1 MFHYVLKGMLRRSSR
16 NILLLVGLLAV
27 SSGLST
33 YVAANQNASVRVS
46 TALDEHWRGAYDIL
60 VRPHDAVQPTERQYG
75 LVESNYLNAVEHG
88 ITVQQWKEIEKL
100 QDVEVAAP
108 VSTIGYLRNTI
119 GNVALNTPPQTEP
132 SLYRFS
138 MTITSTNGYREAGIN
153 TYLKYLPLGPP
164 PPGMAGITGPT
175 TDAQTDEL
183 VRSVNLTEV
192 PQFATFLPDGS
203 AIFQVASPPIIW
215 TLVAGIDPSAER
227 RLTGLD
233 TAIVERNYLADNDGI
248 TTVGVGGNT
257 LGSKPDPLD
266 LSQDVRNR
274 RLNPHGPDIPI
285 IYASS
290 TYINLPTTVRV
301 DKLEMLDAQTLAR
314 LRELLHQVYIDVNSP
329 DAKIDPRR
337 NPKEEAQTR
346 FLENLRQPVL
356 QTLVDSSFN
365 FGDVLK
371 PMSERAIAISMYAGQ
386 APVQTNPDVHMYATG
401 GLEKSYEPGAITYEA
416 HTASFDAGG
425 LLTLAAVPKVDAQT
439 IISMTGETAF
449 RSLAP
454 STPALLKADWDAW
467 AAGTIRRNKSPY
479 TFHETG
485 TYDLSK
491 LPDHI
496 KNPDPLTYV
505 PLGIYQPPM
514 ATLVR
519 DADGKPLPGGPVPLK
534 PTINPAS
541 FIPGPPLAFTNIAS
555 ARFFRGEKC
564 IDAIRVRV
572 AGIDRYTPE
581 NVAKVEDVATRIIQ
595 ATGLHVDIVAGS
607 SPQKVLV
614 YIPGSP
620 DGKVAP
626 LGYVE
631 EPWTTLGAA
640 AAISSGIDRAS
651 VFMLGAVGI
660 AGLLYLISQSLLS
673 TLAQRRE
680 LALLAAVG
688 WRRKHIALVIL
699 GEASILGVLGG
710 LCATVL
716 AVLTALSIGLMA
728 RPVEAVGVG
737 VSVLVLYILASIGP
751 AMWIVRQPVAD
762 LLQRGEV
769 ASPLS
774 SGRLFARSGKGAR
787 RATSAPKSGSFL
799 KGAGLQGL
807 VYLAWRNLMRR
818 RARTFLA
825 ITGVAI
831 ATVLLIVLSAALLA
845 LGGALQVTLLGQF
858 MSLQVQP
865 YHFIMVG
872 SALAVGVLTV
882 ADHLAMGVLE
892 RRHELALLQAI
903 GWRRRTV
910 QASILVEGA
919 ILGLSGG
926 LAAAI
931 VILGGSIVL
940 RNNYVLSAWWVVPA
954 GVLLVLVLCL
964 CSALYAVRLAPKYG
978 LVRVLS

>member
-1 MFHYVLKGMLRRSSR
+1 MFHYVFRAMFRRSSR
-16 NILLLVGLLAV
+16 NILLLVGLLAI

-33 YVAANQNASVRVS
+33 YVSANQNASVRVS
-46 TALDEHWRGAYDIL
+46 AALDEHWRGAYDIL
-60 VRPHDAVQPTERQYG
+60 VRPNDAVQPTERQYG
-75 LVESNYLNAVEHG
+75 VVESNYLSASSSG
-88 ITVQQWKEIEKL
+88 ITVEQWKAIERL
-100 QDVEVAAP
+100 QGVEVAAP
-108 VSTIGYLRNTI
+108 VSTIGYLRNI
-119 GNVALNTPPQTEP
+119 LGNMSLEIPPQTEP

-138 MTITSTNGYREAGIN
+138 MAITSTNGYRDVGVS
-153 TYLKYLPLGPP
+153 TYLRYLPLGPP
-164 PPGMAGITGPT
+164 PPGLSGTLTDEEADLLTESVYL
-175 TDAQTDEL
+175 TDATG
-183 VRSVNLTEV
+183 SMSI
-192 PQFATFLPDGS
+192 APDGS
-203 AIFQVASPPIIW
+203 AQFKIARPPVIW

-227 RLTGLD
+227 RLTHLD
-233 TAIVERNYLADNDGI
+233 AAIVVRRYLSDNDGI
-248 TTVGVGGNT
+248 TTVPPGGNS
-257 LGSKPDPLD
+257 LDPSAD
-266 LSQDVRNR
+266 KVDFYQDRMNTRRN
-274 RLNPHGPDIPI
+274 PKGPDLPV

-290 TYINLPTTVRV
+290 TYADLPTTVRI
-301 DKLEMLDAQTLAR
+301 DKSKIPDAQTLNQ
-314 LRELLHQVYIDVNSP
+314 LRDAIRQAYLNASSP
-329 DAKIDPRR
+329 DAVVDPST
-337 NPKEEAQTR
+337 NPREKAQTE
-346 FLENLRQPVL
+346 FLEGLPQLMPQTVL
-356 QTLVDSSFN
+356 NISFN
-365 FGDVLK
+365 LGDILR
-371 PMSERAIAISMYAGQ
+371 PMSERPIALSLYPESPPLRTDPTDWISEA
-386 APVQTNPDVHMYATG
+386 A
-401 GLEKSYEPGAITYEA
+401 GLEKSYQPGAITYEPHSA
-416 HTASFDAGG
+416 PFDARG

-439 IISMTGETAF
+439 IISLTGEMAF
-449 RSLAP
+449 RSLP
-454 STPALLKADWDAW
+454 QSTPAMLKPGWDAEVDPD
-467 AAGTIRRNKSPY
+467 TKRRPSSPY

-496 KNPDPLTYV
+496 KNPDPLSYV
-505 PLGIYQPPM
+505 PLGIYEPPQV
-514 ATLVR
+514 TLVR
-519 DADGKPLPGGPVPLK
+519 DADGNPLPGGPVPLK

-541 FIPGPPLAFTNIAS
+541 FIPGPPLAFTNIAG
-555 ARFFRGEKC
+555 ACFFRGEKC
-564 IDAIRVRV
+564 IDAIRIRV

-640 AAISSGIDRAS
+640 AAVSSGIDRAS
-651 VFMLGAVGI
+651 AFMLGAVGI

-688 WRRKHIALVIL
+688 WRRRHIAFVIL
-699 GEASILGVLGG
+699 GEAGILGLLGG
-710 LCATVL
+710 LCATAL
-716 AVLTALSIGLMA
+716 AVLVAGSLGLMA
-728 RPVEAVGVG
+728 QPVQAAAVG
-737 VSVLVLYILASIGP
+737 VSVLLLYILASIGP
-751 AMWIVRQPVAD
+751 ALWIVRQPVAD

-769 ASPLS
+769 ASPLT
-774 SGRLFARSGKGAR
+774 SGRLFARSGKGATKAIR
-787 RATSAPKSGSFL
+787 TPNGVSFL

-807 VYLAWRNLMRR
+807 IYLAWRNLMRR

-825 ITGVAI
+825 IAGIAI
-831 ATVLLIVLSAALLA
+831 ATILLIVLSTALLA
-845 LGGALQVTLLGQF
+845 LGGTLQVTLLGQF
-858 MSLQVQP
+858 MNLQVQP

-910 QASILVEGA
+910 QTSILVEGA
-919 ILGLSGG
+919 MLGLLGG

-931 VILGGSIVL
+931 ITFAGSIA
-940 RNNYVLSAWWVVPA
+940 LSSEYILAAWWVVPA
-954 GVLLVLVLCL
+954 GVLLVLALCL